1 MRRRKDVSNRSVSV
15 RYQLRRH
22 DDVSAWSAMSR
33 PISDLNET
41 SLRRLMPGGKKP
53 LTLFFQARP
62 TPLPIINNYYNVQP
76 PYYSNS
82 SYYSGLGS
90 THNTVDQIDVKD
102 IVNRI
107 INSGKKCF
115 SYGFKEGLISSIF
128 IKKQFKLRRIIRQ
141 VNDLLR
147 DECKRNNFQLVSN
160 DNITREVL
168 WRDGL
173 HLNNDST
180 YIFASNLVDYLND
193 FIFSK
198 SIWLSEDDN
207 TTVGKD
213 NCKQGFDS
221 PVE

>member
-1 MRRRKDVSNRSVSV
+1 MKIHLNGFSGANIKRLDHFITPTLVEDIVIIHVGSKDV
-15 RYQLRRH
+15 
-22 DDVSAWSAMSR
+22 
-33 PISDLNET
+33 
-41 SLRRLMPGGKKP
+41 
-53 LTLFFQARP
+53 
-62 TPLPIINNYYNVQP
+62 
-76 PYYSNS
+76 
-82 SYYSGLGS
+82 

-107 INSGKKCF
+107 INSGKKCL

-147 DECKRNNFQLVSN
+147 DECKRNNFQFISN

-180 YIFASNLVDYLND
+180 HIFASKL
-193 FIFSK
+193 FKRF
-198 SIWLSEDDN
+198 
-207 TTVGKD
+207 
-213 NCKQGFDS
+213 CFQ
-221 PVE
+221 